1 MKKIKNKT
9 EMDLENQNYVN
20 LIFIFFYLYNL
31 KLIDWIRIASIYV
44 C

>member
-31 KLIDWIRIASIYV
+31 KLID
-44 C
+44 